1 MLNKVI
7 KAIDRYEMFKY
18 TKSVAVALSGGADS
32 VCLLYVLGE
41 LRDRYNIEI
50 SAIHINHQ
58 LRGAESDRDEAFVKA
73 LCEKEGVPLTVKR
86 VDIKALAEQTGD
98 SIELA
103 ARKARYA
110 AFKELDCTLVATA
123 HTADDNLET
132 VIYNMTRGS
141 GLKGVCGIPPV
152 RESFVR
158 PLIFCTRKE
167 IEDYLALKNASF
179 VTDSSNLSDD
189 YTRNFIRHNVVP
201 LLKEINPSAQSTV
214 ATMTASLREDEEFLT
229 SSAKKVYALVL
240 RDGFLDAALLKIQ
253 PPSIIKRVVAL
264 HLLEEFSVLAD
275 AFHLEKCLEIIFCG
289 GRTSMNGNLTAV
301 MRNEKFYFT
310 LNDETQPKATYF
322 VEQKEL
328 LIEDFSNINKKFLNN
343 MVDCGK
349 IKGGLEVR
357 TRQIFDE
364 IRLSG
369 RGCTKS
375 LKKLMN
381 EKKIPNELRDVIP
394 VAADDDGVVW
404 IYGIGVA
411 ERAAVDK
418 NTKKA
423 IEFIA
428 NNKS

>member
-1 MLNKVI
+1 MLSKVI

-32 VCLLYVLGE
+32 VCLLYALGE

-50 SAIHINHQ
+50 SAIHVNHQ
-58 LRGAESDRDEAFVKA
+58 LRGAESDRDEAFVRD

-86 VDIKALAEQTGD
+86 VDVKTLAEQTGD

-103 ARKARYA
+103 ARNARYA

-152 RESFVR
+152 RDSFVR
-158 PLIFCTRKE
+158 PLIFCSRAE
-167 IEDYLALKNASF
+167 IEEYLSQKKASF
-179 VTDSSNLSDD
+179 VIDSSNLSDD

-214 ATMTASLREDEEFLT
+214 AAMTANLREDEEFLT

-240 RDGFLDAALLKIQ
+240 RDGFLDVSLLKIQ
-253 PPSIIKRVVAL
+253 PPPIIKRVVAL
-264 HLLEEFSVLAD
+264 HLLEEYSITAD
-275 AFHLEKCLEIIFCG
+275 AFHLEKCLEIILSG
-289 GRTSMNGNLTAV
+289 GQISMSGNMTAKAQ
-301 MRNEKFYFT
+301 NEKFYFT
-310 LNDETQPKATYF
+310 ANDETAPKTTYL

-328 LIEDFSNINKKFLNN
+328 LIEDFSNINKKFLNT

-349 IKGGLEVR
+349 IKGKLEIR
-357 TRQIFDE
+357 TRETFDE
-364 IRLSG
+364 IRLNG

-381 EKKIPNELRDVIP
+381 EMKIPNELRDVIP